1 MAFSDSPSDTGEE
14 FRAHQNESP
23 CIATSVSTGTMSQGS
38 TSKTKA
44 VAMADLVTSMKQQLD
59 YYWSLGDA
67 SESGMNCSPICRV
80 QQHIRE
86 VDRFSYEPFILSL
99 GPYHRGAA
107 RLRNM
112 EKLKWGYLDEV
123 IRLNPQKT
131 LVDYLL
137 VIGGLL
143 QEARNCYSEDVDIND
158 EDFLKM
164 LLLDGCFI
172 LVALGGIE
180 RFLAIK
186 REVESKRCAL
196 EEIVVEDD
204 SGLGKQPSID
214 FHSDAQS
221 SGVNISCEG
230 YHTDGKGANEAGQND
245 AQFAMWFMRF
255 LHHDLFLLENQ
266 IPFFIVRKMY
276 ELVCGN
282 ATFAPPLSDALNK
295 VVEEAFTF
303 YPTSIREHN
312 RPEDFQ
318 HLLHLCLIYLRPN
331 PKVDNSHHQV
341 GPQYI
346 YKFCCFGQ
354 RYFRLGHHPEG
365 NEQNQS
371 AGQTSDSLQSGQ
383 ELNRWRRATQYI
395 EAGVKFMRREYDNLD
410 PHSLLDIKFSSGT
423 IEIPCIV
430 VDEYSGSFFRNII
443 AFEQTCPQFGDDF
456 TAYIVF
462 LSQII
467 SMPEDVTL
475 LVEREIIV
483 HHLDSDEH
491 VSELFTMLSKD
502 VVFDFNGNYYLKS
515 LCQAMEEYYQN
526 RLNRW
531 IAWLW
536 MNHFSNPWL
545 ALAAAGTCIVLVC
558 TVVQTIFT
566 ILAYRKPP
574 SHK

>member
-1 MAFSDSPSDTGEE
+1 
-14 FRAHQNESP
+14 
-23 CIATSVSTGTMSQGS
+23 MSQGS

-44 VAMADLVTSMKQQLD
+44 VSMADLASSMKQQLD
-59 YYWSLGDA
+59 YYWSLGEP
-67 SESGMNCSPICRV
+67 SESRMNCSPICKV

-86 VDRFSYEPFILSL
+86 VDRFSYEPFILSI
-99 GPYHRGAA
+99 GPYHHGAA
-107 RLRNM
+107 QSRNT
-112 EKLKWGYLDEV
+112 ERLKWGYLDEV
-123 IRLNPQKT
+123 IRLNPEKT
-131 LVDYLL
+131 LLDYLL
-137 VIGGLL
+137 VIGELL
-143 QEARNCYSEDVDIND
+143 QEARNCYSEAVDMSD

-172 LVALGGIE
+172 LVALGGTE
-180 RFLAIK
+180 RFLAHK
-186 REVESKRCAL
+186 REVESKRSAL
-196 EEIVVEDD
+196 EEIIVEDA
-204 SGLGKQPSID
+204 SGHGEQPCID
-214 FHSDAQS
+214 IHNDAQS
-221 SGVNISCEG
+221 AGVNTACEG
-230 YHTDGKGANEAGQND
+230 DHTDGKDANEDGQND

-276 ELVCGN
+276 ELVCGS
-282 ATFAPPLSDALNK
+282 ATFAPPLADALNK

-303 YPTSIREHN
+303 YPKSIQEHN

-331 PKVDNSHHQV
+331 PKIENIHHYQV
-341 GPQYI
+341 GPHQKYI
-346 YKFCCFGQ
+346 YKFFCFGQ
-354 RYFRLGHHPEG
+354 KYFRLGHHPEG
-365 NEQNQS
+365 NEQIQS
-371 AGQTSDSLQSGQ
+371 VGQTLDSIQSGQ
-383 ELNRWRRATQYI
+383 ELNRWRQAAQYV
-395 EAGVKFMRREYDNLD
+395 EAGVNFMRREYDNLD

-430 VDEYSGSFFRNII
+430 VDEYSGSFFRNVI

-491 VSELFTMLSKD
+491 VSDLFTMLSKD
-502 VVFDFNGNYYLKS
+502 VVFDFNGKYYLKS

-531 IAWLW
+531 ITLLW
-536 MNHFSNPWL
+536 INHFSNPWL
-545 ALAAAGTCIVLVC
+545 ALAAAGTCVVLVC
-558 TVVQTIFT
+558 TVVQTVFT
-566 ILAYRKPP
+566 ILAYKKPP
-574 SHK
+574 SP